1 MFKFLQ
7 KARKVP
13 EERGG
18 GRGFIRRVLARPPEI
33 DESVWGVFAYLDA
46 VFSAAELEAFDQS
59 EVQIGARH
67 FARDSVSEKIRS
79 RIEGEFRLMHKGSP
93 IRKALDVYRL
103 YHFSDMSCALTCAY
117 HLNRR
122 GQNPNPALMADYAW
136 KQGGTMQWRSLLDL
150 LPLEWKGYDTPVA
163 EKEPDSLEVKEPDF
177 FGLKTSPDIAPKQ
190 ERDPDP
196 RPLEERRP
204 IFDEKVRHLYREG
217 DRLVDWN
224 RIAYSGTVLLRGD
237 RLVWQGAERH
247 YYITEVPEEWCQAI
261 RQFEELGG
269 AKAFLAGKFDW
280 YRRRPV
286 GPDNPRP
293 MY

>member
-7 KARKVP
+7 KSRKVP

-18 GRGFIRRVLARPPEI
+18 VRGFIRRVLGRPPEI
-33 DESVWGVFAYLDA
+33 DESVWGIFAYLDA
-46 VFSAAELEAFDQS
+46 VFSAEELEEFDQS
-59 EVQIGARH
+59 EVQIGARD
-67 FARDSVSEKIRS
+67 FARDSVSEKIRE
-79 RIEGEFRLMHKGSP
+79 RIDSEFRLMHLGSP

-103 YHFSDMSCALTCAY
+103 YHSSDMSCALTCAY

-122 GQNPNPALMADYAW
+122 GQNPTPALMADYTW

-150 LPLEWKGYDTPVA
+150 RDYKNEPKSAFQYD
-163 EKEPDSLEVKEPDF
+163 
-177 FGLKTSPDIAPKQ
+177 
-190 ERDPDP
+190 DPDP
-196 RPLEERRP
+196 RPINERRP
-204 IFDEKVRHLYREG
+204 LNSEFNHFYREG

-237 RLVWQGAERH
+237 RLVWQGAEMH

-261 RQFEELGG
+261 RQFEALGG